1 MSRRWWGIHVRE
13 KPSDRTTRSRRWGVS
28 THLTILAAGWLVA
41 EIAGIQAAYLGAYP
55 PWTVWVGVLI
65 GLALTSAMTI
75 CMAYQMRRGA
85 DLKALVEAH
94 TTRLG
99 ARQPRRAVEGLGD
112 VTECNRMEDDLRQA
126 KEQLEK
132 HVVSLQSANRELEE
146 SQRAAESATRAKS
159 EFLANMSHEI
169 RTPLTAIIGYAD
181 IMIEENYGRATQERA
196 LVIKRNALHLLG
208 LINDILD
215 LSKVEAG
222 KMEFDQAR
230 CSPWDL
236 VKDVVSLMRVRAE
249 AKHLEIFTGTTGP
262 LPETIVIAPLRLRQV
277 LANLVG
283 NAIKFTERGE
293 VRITTQLLA
302 NEGRPRLCFEVA
314 DTGIGMSEEQVAR
327 LFEPFSQGDGSS
339 TRRFGGSGLGL
350 AVSKRLVEALG
361 GEIEVR
367 SSLGQGSTFRVAI
380 DPGPLDGIRLIH
392 PHERQPENPTRA
404 PASVKAEL
412 HSRVLLVEDGL
423 DNQRLIRLLLT
434 KAGAHVEAVANGQL
448 AVERFDQSLHTGETF
463 DVILMDMQMPVMD
476 GYSATRE
483 LRVRGYTG
491 PILALT
497 AHAMSDDRQKCLD
510 AGCDDYMTKPV
521 DRKHLIAAVARWA
534 DSAKSPSSL
543 S

>member
-1 MSRRWWGIHVRE
+1 M
-13 KPSDRTTRSRRWGVS
+13 T
-28 THLTILAAGWLVA
+28 LTL
-41 EIAGIQAAYLGAYP
+41 
-55 PWTVWVGVLI
+55 
-65 GLALTSAMTI
+65 AMTV
-75 CMAYQMRRGA
+75 CMYSQIRRGA
-85 DLKALVEAH
+85 DLEALLDSLA
-94 TTRLG
+94 TRFG
-99 ARQPRRAVEGLGD
+99 VGQPRQVAEVLPD
-112 VTECNRMEDDLRQA
+112 DAECNRMEEDLRQA

-146 SQRAAESATRAKS
+146 SQHAAESATRAKS

-181 IMIEENYGRATQERA
+181 IVIEENYGRATQERA
-196 LVIKRNALHLLG
+196 IVIKRNALHLLG

-222 KMEFDQAR
+222 KMEFDEAR

-236 VKDVVSLMRVRAE
+236 VRDVVSLMRVRAD
-249 AKHLEIFTGTTGP
+249 AKHLEILTGTTGP
-262 LPETIVIAPLRLRQV
+262 LPETILTAPLRLRQILV
-277 LANLVG
+277 NLVG

-293 VRITTQLLA
+293 VRITMQLLA
-302 NEGRPRLCFEVA
+302 NQERPRLCFEVA
-314 DTGIGMSEEQVAR
+314 DTGIGMSEEQVAG

-339 TRRFGGSGLGL
+339 TRRFGGGGLGL

-361 GEIEVR
+361 GQIEVQ
-367 SSLGQGSTFRVAI
+367 SSLGQGSAFRLII
-380 DPGPLDGIRLIH
+380 DPGPLNGVRLIH
-392 PHERQPENPTRA
+392 PHERQPDGPSPA
-404 PASVKAEL
+404 PSPVKTEL

-483 LRVRGYTG
+483 LRARGYTG

-521 DRKHLIAAVARWA
+521 DRKNLIAAIARWA
-534 DSAKSPSSL
+534 DAARSPSSSTL
-543 S
+543 PS